1 MAVDDLTITSQRSQ
15 VVDFSV
21 PYQTSTLQILIKV
34 KKKNEKNEKKIHNFF
49 FQKSELKS
57 RGMGIQSFFD
67 PFSGHLWVC
76 ILVAYVMVSIFMF
89 VIGRVTPY
97 ERHAPQDGKGNTL
110 TLANSFWFTLSA
122 FFLRPTTISPKVR
135 LYFFFKVM
143 ETHALSQSQIQ
154 PNSTW
159 RAKVKSLE
167 IYEFWKSKNF
177 ENLRILKI

>member
-1 MAVDDLTITSQRSQ
+1 MTCSRS
-15 VVDFSV
+15 
-21 PYQTSTLQILIKV
+21 
-34 KKKNEKNEKKIHNFF
+34 KKNWKKSHFF
-49 FQKSELKS
+49 SFQKSELKS

-122 FFLRPTTISPKVR
+122 FFFRSTTISPKVR
-135 LYFFFKVM
+135 YYITVFEKTKKFAFHPFMGWILVKVSCWM
-143 ETHALSQSQIQ
+143 S
-154 PNSTW
+154 
-159 RAKVKSLE
+159 
-167 IYEFWKSKNF
+167 EFWQN
-177 ENLRILKI
+177 

>member
-1 MAVDDLTITSQRSQ
+1 MLA
-15 VVDFSV
+15 
-21 PYQTSTLQILIKV
+21 V
-34 KKKNEKNEKKIHNFF
+34 KKLEKLDFF
-49 FQKSELKS
+49 SFQKSELKS

-122 FFLRPTTISPKVR
+122 FFFRSTTISPKVR
-135 LYFFFKVM
+135 YYITVFEKPKKV
-143 ETHALSQSQIQ
+143 AF
-154 PNSTW
+154 
-159 RAKVKSLE
+159 SLA
-167 IYEFWKSKNF
+167 
-177 ENLRILKI
+177 

>member
-1 MAVDDLTITSQRSQ
+1 MLAVQKEL
-15 VVDFSV
+15 
-21 PYQTSTLQILIKV
+21 
-34 KKKNEKNEKKIHNFF
+34 EKSHFFFF

-122 FFLRPTTISPKVR
+122 FFFRSTTISPKVR
-135 LYFFFKVM
+135 YYITVFGK
-143 ETHALSQSQIQ
+143 TQ
-154 PNSTW
+154 
-159 RAKVKSLE
+159 KKSH
-167 IYEFWKSKNF
+167 FP
-177 ENLRILKI
+177 

>member
-1 MAVDDLTITSQRSQ
+1 MTCSQS
-15 VVDFSV
+15 
-21 PYQTSTLQILIKV
+21 
-34 KKKNEKNEKKIHNFF
+34 KKNWKNHIFFCF

-97 ERHAPQDGKGNTL
+97 ERHAPQDGKGNAL

-122 FFLRPTTISPKVR
+122 FFFRSTTISPKVR
-135 LYFFFKVM
+135 YFITVFEKPKKV
-143 ETHALSQSQIQ
+143 AF
-154 PNSTW
+154 
-159 RAKVKSLE
+159 SLA
-167 IYEFWKSKNF
+167 
-177 ENLRILKI
+177 

>member
-1 MAVDDLTITSQRSQ
+1 MLAVKNDKNNTLMTSR
-15 VVDFSV
+15 
-21 PYQTSTLQILIKV
+21 TAEWHARN
-34 KKKNEKNEKKIHNFF
+34 KKKWKKSHFF
-49 FQKSELKS
+49 FLFQKSELKS

-122 FFLRPTTISPKVR
+122 FFFRSTTISPKVR
-135 LYFFFKVM
+135 HYFFLF
-143 ETHALSQSQIQ
+143 S
-154 PNSTW
+154 
-159 RAKVKSLE
+159 KSCKHSLFGRLE
-167 IYEFWKSKNF
+167 N
-177 ENLRILKI
+177 

>member
-21 PYQTSTLQILIKV
+21 PYQTSTLQVLIKV
-34 KKKNEKNEKKIHNFF
+34 KMPYFF
-49 FQKSELKS
+49 IFLDFFQLFLFQKSELKS

-122 FFLRPTTISPKVR
+122 FFFRSTTISPKVR
-135 LYFFFKVM
+135 HFFEMSCKVC
-143 ETHALSQSQIQ
+143 I
-154 PNSTW
+154 W
-159 RAKVKSLE
+159 R
-167 IYEFWKSKNF
+167 F
-177 ENLRILKI
+177 EN